1 MAQAGRATD
10 FTDADLQR
18 MREPVLKGI
27 TQPERWRREQLQRL
41 RNLVSEHESAI
52 LQALHQD
59 LAKPPLEAMA
69 EAVREMKTVAMGL
82 LTGADAEEAG
92 AELPQPIA

>member
-1 MAQAGRATD
+1 MAQAGRATA

-41 RNLVSEHESAI
+41 RNLVSEHEAAI
-52 LQALHQD
+52 LRHCI
-59 LAKPPLEAMA
+59 
-69 EAVREMKTVAMGL
+69 KTWPN
-82 LTGADAEEAG
+82 
-92 AELPQPIA
+92 LP